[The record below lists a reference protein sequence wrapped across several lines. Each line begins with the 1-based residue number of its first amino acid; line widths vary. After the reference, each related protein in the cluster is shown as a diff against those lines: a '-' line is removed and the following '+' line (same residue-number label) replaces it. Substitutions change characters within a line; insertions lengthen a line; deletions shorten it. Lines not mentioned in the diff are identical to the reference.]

1 MFAVPNRKGR
11 IEEEIERELLRR
23 PLYFCRSGRIGE
35 GASEAPSLFL
45 PFKNDLCRLRRFAHS
60 RAALWYAL
68 VGVKINFNNVGG
80 T

>member
-11 IEEEIERELLRR
+11 IEEEMERELLRL
-23 PLYFCRSGRIGE
+23 PLC
-35 GASEAPSLFL
+35 FL

-68 VGVKINFNNVGG
+68 VCVKINFNNVGG